1 MSKFVTLLVEDD
13 AFQREILADVLKEEG
28 FEVVECATAEA
39 AELIVASSGTELRA
53 LIADHNLAGD
63 VGCRACT
70 LCAKKTPRHE
80 HYPHVRNKGGA
91 CPCYHD
97 VPAKALRPG
106 SAARSSPLLS
116 LGPLPGGSRRSPL
129 CNMIRAA

>member
-53 LIADHNLAGD
+53 LIADHNLAGEMSGAALAHYARRKHPGMNIILMSGTK
-63 VGCRACT
+63 VG
-70 LCAKKTPRHE
+70 P
-80 HYPHVRNKGGA
+80 
-91 CPCYHD
+91 
-97 VPAKALRPG
+97 VPAITTFPQKPFAPDR
-106 SAARSSPLLS
+106 LLEAV
-116 LGPLPGGSRRSPL
+116 R
-129 CNMIRAA
+129 C